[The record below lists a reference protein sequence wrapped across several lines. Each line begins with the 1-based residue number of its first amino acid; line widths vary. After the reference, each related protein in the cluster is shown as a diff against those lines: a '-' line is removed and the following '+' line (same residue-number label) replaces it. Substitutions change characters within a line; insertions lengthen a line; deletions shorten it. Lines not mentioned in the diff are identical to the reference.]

1 MTKPVKRII
10 FAVLA
15 VPIVLL
21 LLSFALAV
29 GFEDK
34 VADAVLTR
42 IYRVVE
48 TDVRHEKVSLNLWR
62 KFPNAALEVHG
73 LEVADP
79 FGTGSLARLDMACFQ
94 LNLWDLLRGQ
104 YNVGKVDVQQVS
116 LQLRTDAQGR
126 HNWDVI
132 RTEEDTASSE
142 FSLQLSAV
150 QLSDVSVHYMDESS
164 DFKTDFLLQKMTA
177 KGDFTQEKFTVK
189 CAMQLLLQSMQV
201 DTTFQW
207 GDVSLQAKG
216 EVAVNLKE
224 NKYRFKQVRLGINR
238 EKFQLD
244 GSMQTVQ
251 DSLWRYVARVEGSS
265 VSVGRLLEAAPA
277 GWDSLLAGYRV
288 DGSLDMTVQASGV
301 VGRSDDMR
309 MKAGFSVRKG
319 EFWRTGQRVGLKD
332 AAFSGT
338 LEAGGPD
345 FSSSFKLRVRPLTAK
360 LSSGSLQGW
369 LSLDDLTA
377 PHVRMQLKTDL
388 LLQDLKTFFPALS
401 ALRMEGRTEA
411 DLQIEHTLPPFSD
424 VRMEHFRNARVS
436 GRLQLSDGLFQ
447 ADSAALL
454 FEDFSASMAVSDQ
467 VLNIARFSGKIQGNK
482 CEMSGIVRNWLD
494 YLCTETAFLQ
504 ASLKLSSPY
513 MDVDAFLPSGNEKG
527 TSAATEPATG
537 VHLPDR
543 VQAEVQVSAKR
554 LKCDRFEAAQINGIL
569 RLLSRKLSI
578 QGFSMEALG
587 GRAELNGEAAA
598 LAGGGFQLKAMAKT
612 DKVDIQRLFY
622 AMHDFGME
630 HDVNGLTHQHIRG
643 SAHTDILF
651 SAVLDSTLELLPHTI
666 HCDADVRVSNGKL
679 LNYKPLESLSRFV
692 SIEDLKEIRF
702 ETLKNRVGVHQSVVS
717 IPEMEIRNSALNL
730 FLSGSQTFMGDL
742 HYNLKLHVSELLAKK
757 RRARSQEF
765 GEVED
770 DGSKGLYLYLLVAGT
785 TDNPLFKWNREKAR
799 ADFKDNLQQQ
809 RQELKSLF
817 GGDKKDNG
825 AGAPVSPAKEEK
837 KKLNDSKQKP
847 AELELDD
854 DW

>member
-42 IYRVVE
+42 VYRMVE
-48 TDVRHEKVSLNLWR
+48 TEVRHERVSLNLWR

-73 LEVADP
+73 LKVADP
-79 FGTGSLARLDMACFQ
+79 FGEGALARIERACFQ

-164 DFKTDFLLQKMTA
+164 DFKTDFLLQKLTA

-224 NKYRFKQVRLGINR
+224 NQYRFKQLRLGINR

-244 GSMQTVQ
+244 GSMQSVQ
-251 DSLWRYVARVEGSS
+251 DSLWRYVARIEGVS
-265 VSVGRLLEAAPA
+265 VSLGRLLEAAPA

-288 DGSLDMTVQASGV
+288 DGLMDVTLQASGV
-301 VGRSDDMR
+301 TGRPEGTL

-319 EFWRTGQRVGLKD
+319 EFWRVGQRAGLKD

-345 FSSSFKLRVRPLTAK
+345 FSTSLKLRVRPLTAK

-369 LSLDDLTA
+369 MSLDNLAA

-388 LLQDLKTFFPALS
+388 LLQDLKTFFPALA

-527 TSAATEPATG
+527 ASAATEPATG

-630 HDVNGLTHQHIRG
+630 QDVNGLTHQHIRG

-702 ETLKNRVGVHQSVVS
+702 ETLKNRVGVHHSVVS
-717 IPEMEIRNSALNL
+717 IPEMEIKNSALNL

-742 HYNLKLHVSELLAKK
+742 HYNLKLHVAELLARK
-757 RRARSQEF
+757 RRVKSQEF

-785 TDNPLFKWNREKAR
+785 TDNPEFKWNREKAR

-809 RQELKSLF
+809 KQELKSLF

-847 AELELDD
+847 VELELDD